1 MPDENTKPFPCF
13 VVDASFMAAYLLSGF
28 CDDEFTSCIND
39 VEYILENNGQFY
51 VPPLFWYEIENV
63 LLQKTRSKKEGQL
76 RLSKSDAMDIL
87 YDLQQ
92 LPIYT
97 DLLPDGEI
105 RQRIFEF
112 AEEMFNK
119 GLLEVASLARGEDV
133 GIAAFRLIKDNRYLC
148 WIVLND
154 DPQLPTLLHA
164 KYIADKASQQDFIY
178 DFGVGPYGYKLVT
191 FKPRPAPTFSLCMA
205 KSPWG
210 QLMGVKDMLIRYAK
224 DYLKPIIRKEH

>member
-13 VVDASFMAAYLLSGF
+13 VVDTSFMAAYLLSGF
-28 CDDEFTSCIND
+28 CDNEFECCIKD
-39 VEYILENNGQFY
+39 IEYILENNGQLY

-63 LLQKTRSKKEGQL
+63 ILQKTRSKKEGQA

-112 AEEMFNK
+112 AEE
-119 GLLEVASLARGEDV
+119 
-133 GIAAFRLIKDNRYLC
+133 
-148 WIVLND
+148 
-154 DPQLPTLLHA
+154 
-164 KYIADKASQQDFIY
+164 
-178 DFGVGPYGYKLVT
+178 YKLSYYDAAYLELSRRYGLPLKT
-191 FKPRPAPTFSLCMA
+191 FDEDLRRAVSVMC
-205 KSPWG
+205 G
-210 QLMGVKDMLIRYAK
+210 D
-224 DYLKPIIRKEH
+224 